1 MSVFVAT
8 TAVGW
13 GHGSV
18 FACPGGVVTDCFSC
32 LLFLVL
38 QSLPMLCLPDSAP
51 DLQEEVVV
59 IELLTLPQRSCEHT
73 VGMELR

>member
-18 FACPGGVVTDCFSC
+18 FACPGGVVTDCFS
-32 LLFLVL
+32 LSSFFSSPVVAYVVL
-38 QSLPMLCLPDSAP
+38 
-51 DLQEEVVV
+51 
-59 IELLTLPQRSCEHT
+59 T
-73 VGMELR
+73 